1 MDLVKKLLFLVLIG
15 FLVLITVK
23 IAFSVFISGIKTL
36 AMIVALFAICTLVL
50 VLYRKFK
57 NV

>member
-1 MDLVKKLLFLVLIG
+1 
-15 FLVLITVK
+15 LVLITVK
-23 IAFSVFISGIKTL
+23 IAFSVFISVIKTL